1 MIWRYKV
8 TGVIRES
15 GSGKALSGLVVRG
28 YDKDLLFDDHLGDT
42 RTDESGRFEI
52 EFTDEP
58 FRSPV
63 DENPDVYLVVFD
75 ASGERELLSTIDQV
89 RRNAAAE
96 EHFELEIPADRL
108 RGEV

>member
-15 GSGKALSGLVVRG
+15 GSGRTLPGLVVRG
-28 YDKDLLFDDHLGDT
+28 YDKDLIFDDHLGDA
-42 RTDESGRFEI
+42 RTDESGRFSI

-75 ASGERELLSTIDQV
+75 ASGERELLSTLDRV

-96 EHFELEIPADRL
+96 EHFELEIPTDRL
-108 RGEV
+108 RGR